1 MGSEGDMSPVPV
13 PVATLDESP
22 VGLTWTV
29 DEPLHR
35 TSHALAEGGRV
46 WLVEPTDDPA
56 ALERVAALG
65 RPAAVI
71 QLLDRHNR
79 DCAAV
84 AARLGVPH
92 ERVPQVLLDS
102 PFLVVPVLDVPLWHE
117 VALWWSSR
125 RTLVVAEAVGTAP
138 ICVPA
143 PGGVGVSVGLR
154 LWPPRRLLS
163 YEPEHLLVG
172 HGAALHG
179 PGAAP
184 ALREA
189 IERARRDL
197 PEAMA
202 KLPGLLAGLRP

>member
-1 MGSEGDMSPVPV
+1 MGSQVGMSAAPVSGV
-13 PVATLDESP
+13 ILDESP

-29 DEPLHR
+29 DEPLRR
-35 TSHALAEGGRV
+35 TSHALVDDGRV
-46 WLVEPTDDPA
+46 WLIDPTSDPA
-56 ALERVAALG
+56 VLERVAALG

-84 AARLGVPH
+84 AARLGVPL

-102 PFLVVPVLDVPLWHE
+102 PFLVVPVLDLPLWHE
-117 VALWWSSR
+117 VALWWSAR
-125 RTLVVAEAVGTAP
+125 RTLVVAEALGTAP
-138 ICVPA
+138 LFVPA

-154 LWPPRRLLS
+154 LWPPRRLAS
-163 YEPEHLLVG
+163 FEPEHLLVS

-197 PEAMA
+197 PEAMT